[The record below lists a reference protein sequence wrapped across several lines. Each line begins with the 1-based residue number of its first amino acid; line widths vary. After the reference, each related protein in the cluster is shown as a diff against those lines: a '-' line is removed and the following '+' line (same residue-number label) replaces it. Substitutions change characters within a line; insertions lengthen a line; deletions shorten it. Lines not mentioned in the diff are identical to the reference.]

1 MNSMSQGIVP
11 RVENIALEAVIVFIK
26 KAQQDSK
33 FLKFSLINGS
43 TLDDLI
49 RSCFLLKIFSINHSF
64 FYVVDFSYLSIR
76 KSWENAAVKTKH
88 GKKQDRAPG

>member
-11 RVENIALEAVIVFIK
+11 RVENIALEAVIVFNIK

-64 FYVVDFSYLSIR
+64 FYVVDFSTYQLE
-76 KSWENAAVKTKH
+76 KA
-88 GKKQDRAPG
+88 GKMLL